1 MRRPYLRPRA
11 ATAEPLAYVR
21 SFGVLRGAWVCVKP
35 ATSARAS
42 RYLGVLIP
50 MFTATRIR
58 VRPLRPLQGVRAPG
72 RHALALI
79 ARVWVYF
86 EAAPLALSTEPKT
99 AGRS

>member
-1 MRRPYLRPRA
+1 
-11 ATAEPLAYVR
+11 
-21 SFGVLRGAWVCVKP
+21 
-35 ATSARAS
+35 
-42 RYLGVLIP
+42 